1 VYINPAHFLA
11 LPPNGDFTGGVPVVN
26 RDKPAIA
33 DGIYDLQGVRLDE
46 IPVRGLYIQ
55 NGKKIFRN

>member
-1 VYINPAHFLA
+1 MHFLA
-11 LPPNGDFTGGVPVVN
+11 LPPNGDFTGVAQVVN

-46 IPVRGLYIQ
+46 IPVKGLYIQ
-55 NGKKIFRN
+55 NGKKKFRN